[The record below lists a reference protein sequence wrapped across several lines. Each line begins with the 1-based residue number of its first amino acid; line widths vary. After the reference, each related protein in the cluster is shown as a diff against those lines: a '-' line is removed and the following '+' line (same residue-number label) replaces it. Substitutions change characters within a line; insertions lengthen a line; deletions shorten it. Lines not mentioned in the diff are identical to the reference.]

1 MEGDAIAT
9 ARMVMQLV
17 EAGRFTDVHELFAPA
32 VREMV
37 SADAVR
43 DSWQVLIATQ
53 GPITVVGAPVRE
65 SAGPSSTI
73 VKFPVTSASGG
84 FAVLVEIDQGGGLH
98 GLQFAPPEAAEPVQP
113 WQLPSYADPATF
125 TEHDVTI
132 DCAPLATPGTLSLPD
147 SPQPAPAVVLLAG
160 SGPADQDAT
169 LGRNKILRDLAW
181 GLASRGIAVLRF
193 DKVTYTYRG
202 KLDVTTFTV
211 VDEYVRPAIAA
222 VRLLREHPLVD
233 PARVFVLGHSQGG
246 TMAPR
251 IGAAEPSVAG
261 LIVLA
266 GATQPLHHTLVR
278 QYRYLAT
285 LRGPGA
291 DPDADPA
298 IQTVTRQCALVD
310 SPDLSPSTPQ
320 HLLPLGVPAPY
331 WLDLRSYDPV
341 AVAAE
346 LDTPMLIMQ
355 GGRDYQVTVADDLIG
370 WQTGLADHRDVTIRI
385 YPADN
390 HLFFTG
396 SGPSTPDEYGPAQ
409 HVDDAV
415 VIDIAQWVTSADHDP
430 RDRPSTA
437 RHRGIQR
444 NG

>member
-1 MEGDAIAT
+1 MGFAMRCDAVAT
-9 ARMVMQLV
+9 AEMVMQLMA
-17 EAGRFTDVHELFAPA
+17 AGRFTDVHKLFVPA

-37 SADAVR
+37 SADALR
-43 DSWQVLIATQ
+43 DCWQGLITTQ
-53 GPITVVGAPVRE
+53 GPITVVCAPVIE
-65 SAGPSSTI
+65 SAGPNNTI
-73 VKFPVTSASGG
+73 VKVPVTCEGGG
-84 FAVLVEIDQGGGLH
+84 FAVLMEIDQAGSLQ
-98 GLQFAPPEAAEPVQP
+98 GLQFAPPEAAEAVQP
-113 WQLPSYADPATF
+113 WQPPSYVNPATF
-125 TEHDVTI
+125 IEHEVTI

-160 SGPADQDAT
+160 SGPADRDAT
-169 LGRNKILRDLAW
+169 VGRNKIFRDLAW

-193 DKVTYTYRG
+193 DKITYTHRG

-211 VDEYVRPAIAA
+211 VDEYVRPAVAA

-233 PARVFVLGHSQGG
+233 AARVFVLGHSQGG

-278 QYRYLAT
+278 QYRYLAA
-285 LRGPGA
+285 LRGRGA
-291 DPDADPA
+291 DPDADPTV
-298 IQTVTRQCALVD
+298 QTITRQSALID
-310 SPDLSPSTPQ
+310 SPALSPSTPQ
-320 HLLPLGVPAPY
+320 RLLPLGVPAPY

-346 LDTPMLIMQ
+346 LDKPMLIVQ

-370 WQTGLADHRDVTIRI
+370 WQTGLAQRRDVTIRV
-385 YPADN
+385 YHADN

-396 SGPSTPDEYGPAQ
+396 SGPSTPSEYEPAQ

-415 VIDIAQWVTSADHDP
+415 VTDIAQWVTNADHGP
-430 RDRPSTA
+430 
-437 RHRGIQR
+437 
-444 NG
+444 